1 MTAFTITNG
10 LRLIVHHAIW
20 GMMTIAIVLSPE
32 SAGAQVR
39 KSPGSPILSVAAD
52 RADGLYHRGEPVN
65 FLVKLVT
72 NGRPAEGVELPWVLL
87 KAGGRDGGIVLQEG
101 RASLRGGRAI
111 VTGTLDEPGF
121 LQCRVEFGNGKETL
135 SALGGA
141 GIDPP
146 QLKPSLPAP
155 DDFDAF
161 WTAQKKQLAAVPIN
175 PRLTP
180 VKSAD
185 AAIEAFEL
193 EADSP
198 VGVTTGYFARP
209 ARAKSKSLPAILTLH
224 SHTGVRSAF
233 LAPTVE
239 WAQTGALAC
248 DVNPHGLPVGRES
261 SFYTAISRGELS
273 GFRLRGKD
281 ARETN
286 YFRSIFFR
294 VLRAIDFLAAQPEWD
309 GRTLVVW
316 GSSMGGAQ
324 ALAAAGLDSR
334 VTFVAANMPGLCDL
348 TGAVANR
355 AGGWP
360 YYLKSA
366 AAGGSPA
373 TLEAVRY
380 YDAVNFA
387 SRTRASAL
395 IVVGFLDITCP
406 PTTVYTAYN
415 ALRGSKEIMHLVS
428 AGHVLPPEA
437 RSAMRQAVLRHIAD
451 RRRQ

>member
-1 MTAFTITNG
+1 M
-10 LRLIVHHAIW
+10 
-20 GMMTIAIVLSPE
+20 
-32 SAGAQVR
+32 
-39 KSPGSPILSVAAD
+39 
-52 RADGLYHRGEPVN
+52 
-65 FLVKLVT
+65 
-72 NGRPAEGVELPWVLL
+72 
-87 KAGGRDGGIVLQEG
+87 
-101 RASLRGGRAI
+101 
-111 VTGTLDEPGF
+111 
-121 LQCRVEFGNGKETL
+121 
-135 SALGGA
+135 
-141 GIDPP
+141 
-146 QLKPSLPAP
+146 
-155 DDFDAF
+155 
-161 WTAQKKQLAAVPIN
+161 
-175 PRLTP
+175 
-180 VKSAD
+180 
-185 AAIEAFEL
+185 
-193 EADSP
+193 
-198 VGVTTGYFARP
+198 
-209 ARAKSKSLPAILTLH
+209 
-224 SHTGVRSAF
+224 
-233 LAPTVE
+233 
-239 WAQTGALAC
+239 
-248 DVNPHGLPVGRES
+248 
-261 SFYTAISRGELS
+261 
-273 GFRLRGKD
+273 
-281 ARETN
+281 
-286 YFRSIFFR
+286 
-294 VLRAIDFLAAQPEWD
+294 LRAIDFLAAQPEWD